1 MEREHSLVEQFEAAA
16 DAVVSGDIAE
26 LERLLRAYPELIHA
40 RSTLSHHATLLH
52 YVGANGVEDC
62 RQKTPKNIVRV
73 TEILLRAG
81 SDIDA
86 KADMYGEKVTT
97 LALAATSIHPLRAGV
112 LDELIGM
119 LLVHG
124 ASVDNPGGKSIV
136 NSCLANGRSRGAELM
151 AAHGARLDLEGAAGL
166 GRLEI
171 VESFFDADGR
181 LKANATREQ
190 MKDGFAWACEYGRT
204 RVVNFLLDNGIEID
218 ERGRPHGQTGLHWA
232 AYNAHVDT
240 VKLLLAKNARV
251 DLLDASWEGTPLA
264 WALHSWGDS
273 NADEP
278 GERFYETVRYLVAA
292 GATVK
297 PEWLADQKIRA
308 DARMAAALRR

>member
-1 MEREHSLVEQFEAAA
+1 MDREQSLVQQFEAAA
-16 DAVVSGDIAE
+16 DAVVSGDITV
-26 LERLLRAYPELIHA
+26 LERLLRECPELIHT

-73 TEILLRAG
+73 AEILLRAG

-166 GRLEI
+166 GKLEM
-171 VESFFDADGR
+171 VESFFDTDGR

-190 MKDGFAWACEYGRT
+190 MKDGFTWACEYGRT
-204 RVVNFLLDNGIEID
+204 RVVNFLLDKGIGID
-218 ERGRPHGQTGLHWA
+218 ERGKPHGQTGLHWA

-240 VKLLLAKNARV
+240 VKLLLARNARV
-251 DLLDASWEGTPLA
+251 DLQDTSWEGTPLA
-264 WALHSWGDS
+264 WALHGWGDA
-273 NADEP
+273 NGDEP
-278 GERFYETVRYLVAA
+278 GERFYETVRFLVGA

-297 PEWLADQKIRA
+297 PEWLADQKIHS
-308 DARMAAALRR
+308 DARMVAALRR